1 MKLNLSIIYDEL
13 SSCRC
18 EMRAKEKIDM
28 DLDGFQILPKDN
40 GEALSKNYLYLS
52 DLASFKRVQS
62 VSKAVNFLIYGADSL
77 ELLSEP
83 VTCNCLFLK
92 DASLAEALTELSAIF
107 ERYQKWDAQLCQAL
121 LNQNSV
127 ENIFHLCAGFL
138 KNPIAYFD
146 IHYVLIFLAGQLPP
160 DIKNTSWEETVTKGY
175 ASIENYQRDESKKV
189 IDFCKKYHQPY
200 AFESSFYGNRETK
213 VVSFLFYG
221 DKILGNLSSTDILTP
236 LTKGQLSLIYHM
248 QKILEKVLSR
258 EYAASF
264 WEDSENNLF
273 LSKIIEGFEVRQDVL
288 YHFLAQKNWQNHG
301 FFRLV
306 LFIGQDDTGIEPFTV
321 HHATNNIGRYFKDAM
336 IMTYHNEILA
346 IIHDDSFQIPENL
359 KIYLQKVQLQCA
371 VSFTFFDFLDL
382 RIAYRQCREALASAK
397 AMNLGNPLFF
407 QDQYSKVLLDNLV
420 KNVELRCFCDLRLID
435 IFEKKNNGI
444 EWIRSLHCYLM
455 AGRNISVAAK
465 MLSVHRNTMSYRIA
479 QVGEMIGCDL
489 AELDEKSAF
498 ILNFTC
504 LILMNGFD

>member
-13 SSCRC
+13 SSYSC
-18 EMRAKEKIDM
+18 EMMAREKIDM
-28 DLDGFQILPKDN
+28 DLDGFQILPEDN
-40 GEALSKNYLYLS
+40 GVALSENYLYLC
-52 DLASFKRVQS
+52 DLDSFKRVQTA
-62 VSKAVNFLIYGADSL
+62 SKAVNFLIYGADARGC
-77 ELLSEP
+77 P
-83 VTCNCLFLK
+83 FKQVTCNCLFLK
-92 DASLAEALTELSAIF
+92 DASLAEALTQLSSIF

-127 ENIFHLCAGFL
+127 EKIFHLCAGFL

-146 IHYVLIFLAGQLPP
+146 IHYVLIFLAGQLPT

-175 ASIENYQRDESKKV
+175 ASIENYQPDESKRV

-236 LTKGQLSLIYHM
+236 LTNGQLSLIYHM

-258 EYAASF
+258 EYSASY

-273 LSKIIEGFEVRQDVL
+273 LSKIIEGLEVRQDVL
-288 YHFLAQKNWQNHG
+288 YHFLAKKNWQNHDS
-301 FFRLV
+301 FQLI
-306 LFIGQDDTGIEPFTV
+306 LFIGQDDNGIEPFTV
-321 HHATNNIGRYFKDAM
+321 DHVTNNIGRYFKDAM
-336 IMTYHNEILA
+336 IVTYHNEILA
-346 IIHDDSFQIPENL
+346 IIHNDSFQMPENL
-359 KIYLQKVQLQCA
+359 KVYLQKVQLQCA
-371 VSFTFFDFLDL
+371 VSFIFFDFLDL
-382 RIAYRQCREALASAK
+382 RIAYRQCRETLASAG
-397 AMNLGNPLFF
+397 AMNSGNPLFF
-407 QDQYSKVLLDNLV
+407 QDQYIKVLLDNLV
-420 KNVELRCFCDLRLID
+420 KNVELRCFCDRRLIE
-435 IFEKKNNGI
+435 IFEKKNSGI
-444 EWIRSLHCYLM
+444 EWIRSIHCYLM

-465 MLSVHRNTMSYRIA
+465 MLSVHRNTMHYRIA
-479 QVGEMIGCDL
+479 QVGAMIGCDL
-489 AELDEKSAF
+489 AELDEKSTF